1 MTRRRVV
8 TDEMRVQVLRLVRM
22 GWPYTLVAAEIDV
35 SQSSVSRVCAQAG
48 LYPTYGARGR
58 ARPIEDRVMRLA
70 TAEGFAREVTRRRS
84 HLRDGSGKYNM
95 GVLDEEFPEAD
106 GEEIR
111 AIVDGIIKALLP

>member
-1 MTRRRVV
+1 MNTRHVIA
-8 TDEMRVQVLRLVRM
+8 DEVRAQIVRLVRM
-22 GWPYTLVAAEIDV
+22 GWTYTLVAAEIDV

-48 LYPTYGARGR
+48 LNPTYEARGR
-58 ARPIEDRVMRLA
+58 ARPIENRVMRLA
-70 TAEGFAREVTRRRS
+70 MAEGFAHEVTRRRS

-111 AIVDGIIKALLP
+111 AIVDGTIKSLLP